1 MGVNVTE
8 TPTLS
13 SEWVGQQAAA
23 FRQEREHRA
32 IMNAVKK
39 NGIQAVAMNQ
49 AVATTTPHT
58 FSLELTSELITNQ
71 KQSGRCWAFAG
82 FNLLKGA
89 ICKRHNLK
97 EFEFSQAY
105 QMFWDKLEKAN
116 YFLENVLATADEP
129 MDSELS
135 RWVFRGPAGDGG
147 WWGMFV
153 DLVEKYGVVP
163 KAVMPETFHSSQSQ
177 AMNQVLGLK
186 LHALGLALRRAHA
199 AGAGAERLA
208 ALKADQLA
216 EIYRMLVHFLGEPPE
231 TFAFEY
237 RDRDNAFHSV
247 PNLTPQRFFQEHV
260 GVDLGE
266 YVTVMS
272 SPLDDTPYDHSYTVR
287 FGPRTKGGREVRY
300 LNVDIDALRAL
311 TLAEL
316 EAGQPV
322 WFACEVGK
330 DSDRE
335 SGVMDTAL
343 YDYETAL
350 GVPVAMS
357 KADRLLSGESR
368 PTHAMLIT
376 GVNLVE
382 GRPNRWKVEN
392 SWGTERGHQGW
403 FVMSD
408 DWFAEHTY
416 HVIVRRGQLSA
427 RQQAALASPPRV
439 LPLWSPVGDAL

>member
-1 MGVNVTE
+1 MGVRLE
-8 TPTLS
+8 ESLTLS
-13 SEWVGQQAAA
+13 PTWVAEQAAA
-23 FRQEREHRA
+23 FRKEREHRS
-32 IMNAVKK
+32 IMNAVKAR
-39 NGIQAVAMNQ
+39 GINAVAMDQ

-58 FSLELTSELITNQ
+58 FSLEVASELITNQ

-82 FNLLKGA
+82 FNLLKA
-89 ICKRHNLK
+89 AVCAQHNLK

-116 YFLENVLATADEP
+116 YFLSNVLATADEP
-129 MDSELS
+129 LDSELV

-163 KAVMPETFHSSQSQ
+163 KSVMPETFHSSQSQ
-177 AMNQVLGLK
+177 GMNQLLGLK
-186 LHALGLALRRAHA
+186 LHAQGMALRRAA
-199 AGAGAERLA
+199 AGASAERLQ
-208 ALKADQLA
+208 ALKAEQLA
-216 EIYRMLVHFLGEPPE
+216 EIYRMLVHFLGEPPQS
-231 TFAFEY
+231 FDFEY
-237 RDRDNAFHSV
+237 RDRDGEFHAV
-247 PNLTPQRFFQEHV
+247 HGLAPQQFFHEHV

-272 SPLDDTPYDHSYTVR
+272 SPLDYTPYQRSYTVR
-287 FGPRTKGGREVRY
+287 FGPRTEGGREVRY
-300 LNVDIDALRAL
+300 LNVEPDALAAL

-316 EAGQPV
+316 ESGQPV

-350 GVPVAMS
+350 GVPLAMS

-376 GVNLVE
+376 GANLVE

-392 SWGTERGHQGW
+392 SWGTDRGHQGW
-403 FVMSD
+403 FVMSPE
-408 DWFAEHTY
+408 WFSEHTY
-416 HVIVRRGQLSA
+416 HVIVRRRHLSA
-427 RQQAALASPPRV
+427 PQQAALASAPQV
-439 LPLWSPVGDAL
+439 LPLWSPVGDGA